1 MMEKLYIIILNW
13 NGYNYTK
20 DCLIS
25 LKNEV
30 GIDYTIILVDNHSEQ
45 NEYELLKS
53 YCQSHYLMCVC
64 YDEQQARNGGEVD
77 TERKLLSIDSQD
89 KIVLIRNS
97 DNLGFAAGNNV
108 ALDYVEKLGYKYVLL
123 LNNDTEIAENAIS
136 KLFSFALE
144 HSQFTAFVPQIRLFD
159 PSNRIWNCGGKITW
173 YGARFYYYSNEQYMN
188 VPQTGYKEIDYA
200 TGCALLFDMNRTGK
214 LTERFFFGEEDF
226 EFSLRLKKKSLKKV
240 CLYSSVIYHKV
251 SLSQNKISNNNIG
264 KACYHYA
271 IRLADLKEY
280 QNKLLWI
287 VSVCI
292 YSVFSVFTLKCNYG
306 ASLMQCFTIQRE
318 IFRLLKKNDFS
329 KYIFLQ
335 TLKLCK

>member
-1 MMEKLYIIILNW
+1 MSHFFE
-13 NGYNYTK
+13 
-20 DCLIS
+20 
-25 LKNEV
+25 NEV

-159 PSNRIWNCGGKITW
+159 PSNRIWNCGGKLLGMVLVSIIIL
-173 YGARFYYYSNEQYMN
+173 MN
-188 VPQTGYKEIDYA
+188 IYRMYLRRDIK
-200 TGCALLFDMNRTGK
+200 K
-214 LTERFFFGEEDF
+214 LIMQQVVHFF
-226 EFSLRLKKKSLKKV
+226 L
-240 CLYSSVIYHKV
+240 I
-251 SLSQNKISNNNIG
+251 
-264 KACYHYA
+264 
-271 IRLADLKEY
+271 
-280 QNKLLWI
+280 
-287 VSVCI
+287 
-292 YSVFSVFTLKCNYG
+292 
-306 ASLMQCFTIQRE
+306 
-318 IFRLLKKNDFS
+318 
-329 KYIFLQ
+329 
-335 TLKLCK
+335 